1 MQPDNL
7 GRKLVS
13 QSLTIAATSASLWF
27 VRAEIL
33 ESWTYWLA
41 VSAYV
46 VVSEVSSEAWTHFSR
61 LRSRPSS

>member
-46 VVSEVSSEAWTHFSR
+46 VVSEVTSEAWTHFSR